1 MKLFWPG
8 LSFFYP
14 FPIFIGRWKRLGP
27 KRKPPCQNSG
37 DHLYDQLFDQL
48 CEYMMNVSVAES
60 TGYTNEE
67 GRKVRVVRD
76 IRFDQEYPDRPDEF
90 NQRFFYEF
98 IHF

>member
-1 MKLFWPG
+1 
-8 LSFFYP
+8 
-14 FPIFIGRWKRLGP
+14 
-27 KRKPPCQNSG
+27 
-37 DHLYDQLFDQL
+37 
-48 CEYMMNVSVAES
+48 MMNVSVAES